1 MSKRFRPNIKSTSVI
16 NKNKR
21 KDRRKTNKR
30 KIITRTNKVNT
41 YSSNIGYITKVSFK
55 VRI

>member
-1 MSKRFRPNIKSTSVI
+1 MSKRFRPNIKSISVI